1 LIQANKGNQTMTT
14 ETIFNIT
21 LNLDY
26 RALKAAAMACIQK
39 QDRFPHRKA
48 MHCVALDI
56 SPQGVVAVATDG
68 HTLIA
73 MKAGEGVTDVESAT
87 VLIPFETIDRLKLS
101 KATNDC
107 TITLSGLI
115 TTWGPKKVTG
125 TLLHDGSSVAFTG
138 EEEPF
143 PAWRRI
149 FKDYF
154 PKGCTSHKDVGHFN
168 PANISKMQQAY
179 SLFLTKKDKLR
190 FVQIVHNGQNAA
202 RVVFDGVDGE
212 GLIMPLKGDNSFPSL
227 ATWIK

>member
-1 LIQANKGNQTMTT
+1 MTT
-14 ETIFNIT
+14 ETIFNVT

-39 QDRFPHRKA
+39 QDRSHRKA
-48 MHCVALDI
+48 LSCVALDI
-56 SPQGVVAVATDG
+56 SPQGVIAVATDG

-73 MKAGEGVTDVESAT
+73 MKAGEGVTDVEPVT

-101 KATNDC
+101 KITNDC
-107 TITLSGLI
+107 TITLNGIIS
-115 TTWGPKKVTG
+115 TWGPIKVTG

-138 EEEPF
+138 EEESF
-143 PAWRRI
+143 PDWRRL

-154 PKGCTSHKDVGHFN
+154 VYTCTSHKDIGHFN

-179 SLFLTKKDKLR
+179 SLFLTKKDKLK
-190 FVQIVHNGQNAA
+190 FVQIVHNGLNAA

-212 GLIMPLKGDNSFPSL
+212 GLIMPLKGDNSFPPL
-227 ATWIK
+227 ATWTK

>member
-1 LIQANKGNQTMTT
+1 
-14 ETIFNIT
+14 
-21 LNLDY
+21 
-26 RALKAAAMACIQK
+26 MACIQK

-48 MHCVALDI
+48 MHCIALDI
-56 SPQGVVAVATDG
+56 SPQGVIAVATDG

-73 MKAGEGVTDVESAT
+73 MKAGEGVTDVEPVT

-101 KATNDC
+101 KITNDC
-107 TITLSGLI
+107 TITLNGTI
-115 TTWGPKKVTG
+115 TRWGPKKVTGTLLKVTG

-138 EEEPF
+138 EEESF
-143 PAWRRI
+143 PDWRRL

-154 PKGCTSHKDVGHFN
+154 PKGCTSHKDIGHFN

-202 RVVFDGVDGE
+202 RIVFDGVDGE
-212 GLIMPLKGDNSFPSL
+212 GLIMPLKGNNSFPPL
-227 ATWIK
+227 ATWTK

>member
-1 LIQANKGNQTMTT
+1 MTT

-21 LNLDY
+21 LTLDY

-39 QDRFPHRKA
+39 QDRFPQLRA
-48 MHCVALDI
+48 MHCVSLDI
-56 SPQGVVAVATDG
+56 SPQGVIAVATDG

-73 MKAGEGVTDVESAT
+73 MKAGEGVTDVKPIT
-87 VLIPFETIDRLKLS
+87 VLIPFEIIDRLKLS

-107 TITLSGLI
+107 TITLNGLI
-115 TTWGPKKVTG
+115 TTWGLKKATG
-125 TLLHDGSSVAFTG
+125 TLSHDGSRVTFAG
-138 EEEPF
+138 EDESF
-143 PAWRRI
+143 PYWRKI
-149 FKDYF
+149 FKNYF
-154 PKGCTSHKDVGHFN
+154 PQGCTSHKDVGHFN

-212 GLIMPLKGDNSFPSL
+212 GLIMPIRGDNSFPPL
-227 ATWIK
+227 ATWTK

>member
-1 LIQANKGNQTMTT
+1 MTNETTNQL
-14 ETIFNIT
+14 NLT
-21 LNLDY
+21 LTLDY

-39 QDRFPHRKA
+39 QDRFSHRKA

-56 SPQGVVAVATDG
+56 SPQGVIAVATDG

-73 MKAGEGVTDVESAT
+73 MKAGEGVTDVEPVT
-87 VLIPFETIDRLKLS
+87 VLIPFEAIDRLKLS

-107 TITLSGLI
+107 IVTLTGSS
-115 TTWGPKKVTG
+115 TKWGFIKVTG

-138 EEEPF
+138 EEESF
-143 PAWRRI
+143 PDWRRL

-154 PKGCTSHKDVGHFN
+154 PQGCTSHTNVGHFN

-179 SLFLTKKDKLR
+179 SLFLTKKDKLK
-190 FVQIVHNGQNAA
+190 FVQIIHNGQNAA

-212 GLIMPLKGDNSFPSL
+212 GLIMPLKGNDSFPSL
-227 ATWIK
+227 ATWTK

>member
-1 LIQANKGNQTMTT
+1 MTT